1 MLPTLSKIE
10 QAASIVYRSM
20 PATPQ
25 YSWRQLTE
33 RLGVELW
40 IKHENHTPLGA
51 FKVRGGLVYFDA
63 MASQLRQ
70 SNGVICATRGNHGQ
84 SVAYVAAQ
92 HNLSA
97 SIVVPHGNSR
107 EKNAAMVSL
116 GAKLIEYGTDFQEA
130 LEHAAVLAR
139 QNNLQ
144 MVPSFHTLLVAG
156 VATYSLELFRAV
168 EDLDVLY
175 VPIGLGSGIC
185 GAIAA
190 RDALGLA
197 IEIVA
202 VVSSQAQAYEK
213 SFRAKCP
220 MEAPVTTHIADG
232 IACRRPNEQAL
243 EYILAGVSRFTQ
255 VNDEEVKAAMRDIF
269 ECTHNVAEG
278 AGAAAVAAVRKDAGK
293 LKGSKV
299 AAILSGGNVDRDVFA
314 SVLASG

>member
-97 SIVVPHGNSR
+97 SIVVPHGNSQFILI
-107 EKNAAMVSL
+107 SL
-116 GAKLIEYGTDFQEA
+116 
-130 LEHAAVLAR
+130 
-139 QNNLQ
+139 
-144 MVPSFHTLLVAG
+144 
-156 VATYSLELFRAV
+156 
-168 EDLDVLY
+168 
-175 VPIGLGSGIC
+175 C
-185 GAIAA
+185 
-190 RDALGLA
+190 
-197 IEIVA
+197 
-202 VVSSQAQAYEK
+202 
-213 SFRAKCP
+213 C
-220 MEAPVTTHIADG
+220 
-232 IACRRPNEQAL
+232 
-243 EYILAGVSRFTQ
+243 
-255 VNDEEVKAAMRDIF
+255 
-269 ECTHNVAEG
+269 
-278 AGAAAVAAVRKDAGK
+278 
-293 LKGSKV
+293 
-299 AAILSGGNVDRDVFA
+299 
-314 SVLASG
+314 